1 MGECVSRKRDSIA
14 RPAGAPRFVLGRR
27 AAFIGVAYA
36 FAVTMLGVALPTPL
50 YPLFAVEFGFS
61 LLTLTVIFA
70 TFAVGVIV
78 ALLLFGRLSDQIG
91 RRLTLLPGLGLS
103 ALSAV
108 SFLLAQGVGMLL
120 VGRMLS
126 GLSAGIFMGAAT
138 ATLVDLAP
146 EARGRATLVATMVS
160 VGGVGS
166 GPLLTG
172 LLSQFAP
179 SPLQLTFEVDL
190 VLLVPAA
197 VFVWAMPE
205 PVAAIAHPRV
215 RPQKLRIPSEMRA
228 VFVRASL
235 AAFAG
240 FAVLGL
246 FTAVAPGFL
255 SQILGITNRAIVGL
269 VVFSVFAA
277 STVGQ
282 TVLMRIFGSGAL
294 RGGCG
299 GLIAGM
305 GLLAVG
311 LNLASLALVIAGAVV
326 AGFGQGLSFRAG
338 LAAVNEAAPADRRG
352 EVASSYFVVAYVALS
367 LPVVGVGV
375 LAGLTNLRVA
385 SVVFAALVAA
395 LAATVLVLLTRG
407 PHARA

>member
-1 MGECVSRKRDSIA
+1 
-14 RPAGAPRFVLGRR
+14 
-27 AAFIGVAYA
+27 
-36 FAVTMLGVALPTPL
+36 MLGVALPTPL
-50 YPLFAVEFGFS
+50 YPLYRMQFGFS
-61 LLTLTVIFA
+61 LLMLTVIFA

-78 ALLLFGRLSDQIG
+78 ALLLFGRLSDEIG
-91 RRLTLLPGLGLS
+91 RRRTLLPGLGLS

-108 SFLLAQGVGMLL
+108 AFLLAQGVGMLF

-126 GLSAGIFMGAAT
+126 GLSVGIFIGAAT

-146 EARGRATLVATMVS
+146 EARGRATLVATMVT
-160 VGGVGS
+160 VGGVGF

-172 LLSQFAP
+172 VLSELAP
-179 SPLQLTFEVDL
+179 SPLRLTFAIDL
-190 VLLVPAA
+190 ALLVPAA
-197 VFVWAMPE
+197 AVVWAMPE
-205 PVAAIAHPRV
+205 PAPAIGPFRV
-215 RPQKLRIPSEMRA
+215 RPQRPRVPSEMRA
-228 VFVRASL
+228 VFVRAAL

-255 SQILGITNRAIVGL
+255 GQILGIQNRAIVGL

-277 STVGQ
+277 SAVGQ
-282 TVLMRIFGSGAL
+282 TVLIRILGTAAL
-294 RGGCG
+294 LAGCI

-305 GLLAVG
+305 GLLALG
-311 LNLASLALVIAGAVV
+311 LDRSSLALVVAGAVV
-326 AGFGQGLSFRAG
+326 AGLGQGLSFRAG

-375 LAGLTNLRVA
+375 LAGLLNLRAA
-385 SVVFAALVAA
+385 SVIFAALVAVM
-395 LAATVLVLLTRG
+395 AATVLVLLRRRTTR
-407 PHARA
+407 

>member
-1 MGECVSRKRDSIA
+1 M
-14 RPAGAPRFVLGRR
+14 
-27 AAFIGVAYA
+27 
-36 FAVTMLGVALPTPL
+36 PTPL
-50 YPLFAVEFGFS
+50 YALYRIKLGFS
-61 LLTLTVIFA
+61 VLMLTVIFA

-78 ALLLFGRLSDQIG
+78 ALLLFGRLSDEIG
-91 RRLTLLPGLGLS
+91 RRRALLPGLGLS

-108 SFLLAQGVGMLL
+108 AFLFADGIGMLF

-126 GLSAGIFMGAAT
+126 GLSVGIFIGAAT

-146 EARGRATLVATMVS
+146 QARGRATLVATMVT

-166 GPLLTG
+166 GPVLAG
-172 LLSQFAP
+172 VLSEYFG
-179 SPLQLTFEVDL
+179 SPLILTFQVDL
-190 VLLVPAA
+190 ALLVPAA

-205 PVAAIAHPRV
+205 TVPATRPVRV
-215 RPQKLRIPSEMRA
+215 RLQRLRVPSEMRG

-255 SQILGITNRAIVGL
+255 SQILGIENRAIVGL

-277 STVGQ
+277 STAGQ
-282 TVLMRIFGSGAL
+282 TVLIRILGQSAL
-294 RGGCG
+294 LAGCV

-305 GLLAVG
+305 GLLALG
-311 LNLASLALVIAGAVV
+311 LELSSLGLVVAGAVV
-326 AGFGQGLSFRAG
+326 AGLGQGLSFRAG

-375 LAGLTNLRVA
+375 VAGLLNLRAA
-385 SVVFAALVAA
+385 SVIFAALVAA
-395 LAATVLVLLTRG
+395 MAATVLVLLRRRTTR
-407 PHARA
+407 

>member
-1 MGECVSRKRDSIA
+1 VVRKGGSIVG
-14 RPAGAPRFVLGRR
+14 PAAQSTFKLGRR
-27 AAFIGVAYA
+27 AAFAGVSYA
-36 FAVTMLGVALPTPL
+36 FAITMLGVALPTPMYAL
-50 YPLFAVEFGFS
+50 YRIEFGFS
-61 LLTLTVIFA
+61 VVMLTVIFA
-70 TFAVGVIV
+70 TFAVGVII
-78 ALLLFGRLSDQIG
+78 ALLLFGRLSDEIG
-91 RRLTLLPGLGLS
+91 RRRTLLPGLGLS

-108 SFLLAQGVGMLL
+108 AFLFADGIGMLF

-126 GLSAGIFMGAAT
+126 GLSVGIFIGAAT

-146 EARGRATLVATMVS
+146 QARGRATLVATMVT

-166 GPLLTG
+166 GPVLAG
-172 LLSQFAP
+172 VLSEFFG
-179 SPLQLTFEVDL
+179 SPLILTFQVDL
-190 VLLVPAA
+190 ALLVPAA

-205 PVAAIAHPRV
+205 TVPATRPVRV
-215 RPQKLRIPSEMRA
+215 RLQRLRVPSEMRG

-255 SQILGITNRAIVGL
+255 SQILEIENRAIVGL

-277 STVGQ
+277 STAGQ
-282 TVLMRIFGSGAL
+282 TILIRILGRSAFSA
-294 RGGCG
+294 GCV

-305 GLLAVG
+305 GLLALG
-311 LNLASLALVIAGAVV
+311 LELSSLGLVVAGAVV
-326 AGFGQGLSFRAG
+326 AGLGQGLSFRAG

-375 LAGLTNLRVA
+375 VAGLLNLRAA
-385 SVVFAALVAA
+385 SVIFAALVAA
-395 LAATVLVLLTRG
+395 MAATVMVLLRRRTTR
-407 PHARA
+407 